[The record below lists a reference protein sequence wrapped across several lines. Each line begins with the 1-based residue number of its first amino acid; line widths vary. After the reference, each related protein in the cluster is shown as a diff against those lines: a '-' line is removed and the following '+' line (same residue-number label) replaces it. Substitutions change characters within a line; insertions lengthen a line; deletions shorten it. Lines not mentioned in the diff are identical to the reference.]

1 VKKLP
6 AVPAGEGGRRRRA
19 VADADRERLCE
30 SRAVAVGK
38 PAGIEPVSP
47 VARVGRC
54 MSHDIAVVPGDGIGR
69 EVTPAAVRV
78 LATLDPSLSFEEYD
92 AGDAVA
98 AESGDPLP
106 DATVEGVERADAT
119 LFGAVGETAADVIL
133 PLRGVVGSFANVRPV
148 RAYPGVD
155 ALQPATD
162 LTFVRENT
170 EGVYAGIES
179 EIAPGVTTCT
189 RVVTD
194 DASRRVAEYG
204 FDYAAER
211 DADVTVAH
219 KANVMRVTDGQ
230 FLESVR
236 AVADGRGA
244 THEEALM
251 DALAMHL
258 VQRPADYDVV
268 LCPNLAGDVL
278 SDLAAGLV
286 GGLGLLPSANVGEE
300 NALFEPVHGSA
311 PDIAGEGVA
320 NPAATMLSG
329 ALMLEWLGEEADGR
343 RLREAVEGVLAD
355 GPRTPDLGGSATT
368 EAVADAVVD
377 RL

>member
-1 VKKLP
+1 
-6 AVPAGEGGRRRRA
+6 
-19 VADADRERLCE
+19 
-30 SRAVAVGK
+30 
-38 PAGIEPVSP
+38 
-47 VARVGRC
+47 
-54 MSHDIAVVPGDGIGR
+54 MSHEIAVVPGDGIGR